1 MSNLKPVSCLKL
13 TAVDLISK
21 TDPLIQGH
29 RFSALLQTQSRYTA
43 LSPALI

>member
-13 TAVDLISK
+13 TAVDPVSK

-29 RFSALLQTQSRYTA
+29 RSSALLQTQSRCTA